1 MAFSCEDCGRDDF
14 KSERGLASH
23 RRAKH
28 PPQREGPVFAA
39 TELAV
44 KASSHL
50 TDADRGTVAVL
61 MDLARTIDGMD
72 DRDAEAPLDNVTI
85 PTYLKYSDALGL
97 TPLSRL
103 KLEKPEVR
111 GGKLAEL
118 RSIRGGRAV
127 G

>member
-1 MAFSCEDCGRDDF
+1 MAFSCDECGRDNF
-14 KSERGLASH
+14 RTGAGLASH

-28 PPQREGPVFAA
+28 PPQRDGPVWAA
-39 TELAV
+39 TKIALDA
-44 KASSHL
+44 ADHL
-50 TDADRGTVAVL
+50 SDEDSGTVAVL
-61 MDLARTIDGMD
+61 LDLARTIDGMD

-85 PTYLKYSDALGL
+85 PTYLKFSDALGL

-103 KLEKPEVR
+103 KLEKPEVK

-118 RSIRGGRAV
+118 RSIRGGRAM

>member
-1 MAFSCEDCGRDDF
+1 MSLTCDQCGRDF
-14 KSERGLASH
+14 KSERGLVLH
-23 RRAKH
+23 CRAKH
-28 PPQREGPVFAA
+28 PPQRDGEIFAA
-39 TELAV
+39 TEVSVA
-44 KASSHL
+44 AADHL
-50 TDADRGTVAVL
+50 SAADAGTVAVL
-61 MDLARTIDGMD
+61 LDLARTIDGMGE
-72 DRDAEAPLDNVTI
+72 RDADAPLDNVTI

-118 RSIRGGRAV
+118 RSIRGGKKV